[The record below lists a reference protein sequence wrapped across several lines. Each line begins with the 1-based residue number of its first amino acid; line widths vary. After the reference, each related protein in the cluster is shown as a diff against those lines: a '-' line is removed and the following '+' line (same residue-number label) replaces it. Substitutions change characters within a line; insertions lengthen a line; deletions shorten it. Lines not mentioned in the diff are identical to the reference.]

1 MSRIGDIRAVIVD
14 HGGNPNFTYY
24 ADGPSSNM
32 RGQKG
37 TRPRT
42 KNVIYKIERYSDGL
56 TRKEREKC
64 IPDLMKIPG
73 VEKVYIS
80 KQYTSYVVGGH
91 LKIVF
96 SSVASAIP
104 KIAPNIPVVT
114 PTVIPTLSAEDKAA
128 LVDVRTNPTFTLDE
142 SASMYAGV
150 SKNVATPTQTTS
162 DLSNFVKEFGTFKA
176 ESAFA
181 KFVIEM
187 MAESVVLV
195 CEDDPTQ
202 PIPNSQDVANMAK
215 DYAND
220 IIENFHVGVLEQIDE
235 LILKNPVKFE
245 AKRTIKVHIK
255 FN

>member
-1 MSRIGDIRAVIVD
+1 MSRIGDIRAVIVA

-32 RGQKG
+32 RGHKG

-42 KNVIYKIERYSDGL
+42 KNVVYKIERYSDGL
-56 TRKEREKC
+56 THKKREKC

-80 KQYTSYVVGGH
+80 KQLKPAYTSYMVGGH

-96 SSVASAIP
+96 SGVASAIP
-104 KIAPNIPVVT
+104 KNAPNIPVVT
-114 PTVIPTLSAEDKAA
+114 PTV
-128 LVDVRTNPTFTLDE
+128 
-142 SASMYAGV
+142 
-150 SKNVATPTQTTS
+150 TPTQTTS
-162 DLSNFVKEFGTFKA
+162 DLSNFVKEFGTFKT

-181 KFVIEM
+181 KFAIEM
-187 MAESVVLV
+187 MAESVVLMY
-195 CEDDPTQ
+195 EDYPTQ
-202 PIPNSQDVANMAK
+202 SIPNSQDVANMAK

-220 IIENFHVGVLEQIDE
+220 IIEDFRVGVLDQIDK

-245 AKRTIKVHIK
+245 AKRTIKMHIN
-255 FN
+255 FD